1 MNWFQPAFVKMIWK
15 RKRKGKGQYK
25 TQGVI
30 VFKRLDRIYRAT
42 EAGPG

>member
-1 MNWFQPAFVKMIWK
+1 MNWFQLAFVKMIWK
-15 RKRKGKGQYK
+15 RKRKEKGQHK
-25 TQGVI
+25 IQGVI